1 MSTRNVPEIPKTA
14 REVRLTKQL
23 EGELTLDHFD
33 IVETRVPQ
41 PSRGEVLVRTDY
53 LSLAAAYADLMRPGC
68 QLPVPPFLPGERLGG
83 GVLGTVV
90 RSASEA
96 LAVGD
101 LVQSMSGWSE
111 YSTGPAE
118 VYVKLAAGLFPSP
131 VYFLSQGPT
140 AYYGMADIARA
151 GEGDVVFVSGAA
163 GGVGSL
169 AGQIAKCRG
178 AARVIG
184 SAGSKEKADYLV
196 DELGYD
202 AAFDYHD
209 GPVVDHLRE
218 LAPDGINVFFD
229 NVGGEQFEAAI
240 QVAAP
245 HARFALCGALA
256 GQIGGGQAGH
266 PRLDLMRAITRHLEI
281 RPFACYHTPE
291 QINAWYEHFAQW
303 HREGHFVFP
312 HTTVE
317 GGLAQAPEGLL
328 ALLNGRY
335 RGNVAVRVTSS

>member
-1 MSTRNVPEIPKTA
+1 MSTRNVPKIPKTA

-33 IVETRVPQ
+33 IVETQVPQ

-68 QLPVPPFLPGERLGG
+68 QLPVPPFLPSERLGG

-90 RSASEA
+90 RSASQT
-96 LAVGD
+96 LAAGD

-111 YSTGPAE
+111 YSAGPAE
-118 VYVKLAAGLFPSP
+118 AYVKLEPGLFPSP

-178 AARVIG
+178 AAQVIG

-229 NVGGEQFEAAI
+229 NVGGEQFEAAV

-256 GQIGGGQAGH
+256 GQIGDGQAGH
-266 PRLDLMRAITRHLEI
+266 PKFDLMRAITRHLEI

-291 QINAWYEHFAQW
+291 QINAWYEHFVQW
-303 HREGHFVFP
+303 HREGRFVFP

-317 GGLAQAPEGLL
+317 GGLTQAPEAML
-328 ALLNGRY
+328 ALLKGRY
-335 RGNVAVRVTSS
+335 RGNVAVRVTSG

>member
-1 MSTRNVPEIPKTA
+1 MSSQNVLEIPETA

-23 EGELTLDHFD
+23 EGKLTLDHFD
-33 IVETRVPQ
+33 VVETPVPQ
-41 PSRGEVLVRTDY
+41 PNAGEVLVRTDY

-68 QLPVPPFLPGERLGG
+68 QLPVPPFLAGERLGG
-83 GVLGTVV
+83 GALGTVV
-90 RSASEA
+90 RSASTR

-111 YSTGPAE
+111 YSAGPAE
-118 VYVKLAAGLFPSP
+118 TYVKLATGLFPSP
-131 VYFLSQGPT
+131 VYFLNQGPT
-140 AYYGMADIARA
+140 AYYGMADIAQVGA
-151 GEGDVVFVSGAA
+151 GDVVFVSGAA

-184 SAGSKEKADYLV
+184 SVGSKEKADYVV

-209 GPVVDHLRE
+209 GPVVDRLRE

-229 NVGGEQFEAAI
+229 NVGGEQFEAA
-240 QVAAP
+240 VRAAAP

-256 GQIGGGQAGH
+256 GQIGGGQEGH

-291 QINAWYEHFAQW
+291 QINAWYEHFARW
-303 HREGHFVFP
+303 YREGRFVFP

-317 GGLAQAPEGLL
+317 GGLAHAPEALL
-328 ALLNGRY
+328 ALLDGRY
-335 RGNVAVRVTSS
+335 RGNVTIRVAAG

>member
-1 MSTRNVPEIPKTA
+1 MSTQNAPEVPETA
-14 REVRLTKQL
+14 REVRLTRPL
-23 EGELTLDHFD
+23 EGELTLSHFG
-33 IVETRVPQ
+33 IVQAPVPE
-41 PSRGEVLVRTDY
+41 PGAGEVLVRTDY

-68 QLPVPPFLPGERLGG
+68 QLPVPPFLAGERLGG
-83 GVLGTVV
+83 GVVGTVV
-90 RSASEA
+90 RSGSDR

-111 YSTGPAE
+111 YSAGPAE
-118 VYVKLAAGLFPSP
+118 TYVKLSADLFPSP

-178 AARVIG
+178 AALVIG
-184 SAGSKEKADYLV
+184 SAGSKQKVEYLV

-209 GPVVDHLRE
+209 GPVVDRLRE

-229 NVGGEQFEAAI
+229 NVGGEQFEAAV

-256 GQIGGGQAGH
+256 GQIGGGEAGR
-266 PRLDLMRAITRHLEI
+266 PRFDLMRAITRHLEI
-281 RPFACYHTPE
+281 RPFACYHMPE
-291 QINAWYEHFAQW
+291 QINAWYEHFVQW
-303 HREGHFVFP
+303 HREGRFVFP
-312 HTTVE
+312 HTVVQ
-317 GGLAQAPEGLL
+317 GGLGQAPEAMV

-335 RGNVAVRVTSS
+335 RGNVAVQVTAG

>member
-1 MSTRNVPEIPKTA
+1 MSTRNVAEVPGRA
-14 REVRLTKQL
+14 QEVRLTRAL
-23 EGELTLDHFD
+23 EGELTLGHFD
-33 IVETRVPQ
+33 IVETPVPR
-41 PSRGEVLVRTDY
+41 PGAGEVVVRTQY

-68 QLPVPPFLPGERLGG
+68 QLPLPPFAAGERLGG
-83 GVLGTVV
+83 GTVGTVV
-90 RSASEA
+90 RSADDR

-118 VYVKLAAGLFPSP
+118 AYVKLRADLFPSP
-131 VYFLSQGPT
+131 VHYLSQGPT
-140 AYYGMADIARA
+140 AYYGMAGIARA

-169 AGQIAKCRG
+169 AGQIARCRG

-184 SAGSKEKADYLV
+184 SAGSKEKVDYLLE
-196 DELGYD
+196 ELGYD

-209 GPVVDHLRE
+209 GPVLDRLRE
-218 LAPDGINVFFD
+218 LAPDGIDVFFD
-229 NVGGEQFEAAI
+229 NVGGEQFEAAV

-256 GQIGGGQAGH
+256 GQIGGGRAGH

-281 RPFACYHTPE
+281 RPFACHHLPE
-291 QINAWYEHFAQW
+291 QIGAWYQHFAQW
-303 HREGHFVFP
+303 LREGRFVFP
-312 HTTVE
+312 HTTVR
-317 GGLAQAPEGLL
+317 GGLAQAPGAMI
-328 ALLNGRY
+328 ALLNGRH
-335 RGNVAVRVTSS
+335 RGNVAVQVASD